1 MEKSNLNSSIAPAAR
16 LVGGS
21 EYQRLLWAALAGLV
35 VTLGLPPVP
44 WTGLLVPLGLAWFFV
59 QLPGAERP
67 ARLAWV
73 FGFAHQLSLL
83 HWLFFLIP
91 AKTIPTRA
99 LVPLQAVAAILY
111 VSVFYLVFGWLVGL
125 VRRRVGAGRLLLLI
139 PVLYT
144 AMEILRDRGELA
156 FPWCLTGSVVSGT
169 PLMVLLRTSGEMGVG
184 AAIIFSAAA
193 LAALWLR
200 QGCRRLLTPVA
211 AGLWAV
217 LALGALVDGGA
228 AAGAPV
234 RISAIQAD
242 VSLDEKWDPARRDA
256 TTVPYTELTRQ
267 AAADSS
273 GDSSGGPAAGLV
285 VWAETA
291 IPAYVRYDRD
301 LMDWVRDL
309 ARDQHIWLY
318 TGFPDARRNE
328 QNVVEKFNSSGL
340 FNDRGILVDR
350 YAKHH
355 LLPIGEA
362 MPFTRYFPAL
372 ARIDVGQAEWTP
384 GPPPNVMTAQLP
396 DGPLAFSGLICFESI
411 LGRLAR
417 RAVGRGS
424 TCLVVLTND
433 GWFGQTA
440 GPRQHTALA
449 LLRAAES
456 NVPLVRCANNGIS
469 LICDTRGRVLDRLGL
484 GHKGVVSAAVTP
496 GSGGTLFVRLGIW
509 PLVVFLLVFGLAVL
523 ARPDAPRK
531 D

>member
-242 VSLDEKWDPARRDA
+242 VSPGREVGPGPAGRHHRPLHRVDPAGRRRL
-256 TTVPYTELTRQ
+256 VRRLVRRPRQ
-267 AAADSS
+267 
-273 GDSSGGPAAGLV
+273 PAWWCG
-285 VWAETA
+285 AETA
-291 IPAYVRYDRD
+291 IPGLRALRSGPHG
-301 LMDWVRDL
+301 LG
-309 ARDQHIWLY
+309 AR
-318 TGFPDARRNE
+318 
-328 QNVVEKFNSSGL
+328 
-340 FNDRGILVDR
+340 
-350 YAKHH
+350 
-355 LLPIGEA
+355 
-362 MPFTRYFPAL
+362 
-372 ARIDVGQAEWTP
+372 P
-384 GPPPNVMTAQLP
+384 GP
-396 DGPLAFSGLICFESI
+396 
-411 LGRLAR
+411 
-417 RAVGRGS
+417 
-424 TCLVVLTND
+424 
-433 GWFGQTA
+433 
-440 GPRQHTALA
+440 
-449 LLRAAES
+449 
-456 NVPLVRCANNGIS
+456 
-469 LICDTRGRVLDRLGL
+469 
-484 GHKGVVSAAVTP
+484 
-496 GSGGTLFVRLGIW
+496 
-509 PLVVFLLVFGLAVL
+509 
-523 ARPDAPRK
+523 
-531 D
+531 